1 MQSNHRD
8 GSLDTVT
15 QVVLGASIAGVC
27 APSGHRRKALL
38 MGAGLGI
45 LPDLDALI
53 DYGDPVAN
61 FTYHRGFSHS
71 LFVLVPFS
79 ILLWLILRRWWAPV
93 RAAPLRWLAAIGLAL
108 VTHPLLDAHTVYGTQ
123 LLWPLTTPPV
133 MWSTLFIIDPLYT
146 LPILVGVLLAAFW
159 PARKWSGV
167 MLSAGLILST
177 AYIGWSWTAKV
188 LVERRAEVSLAAM
201 DLQDAPRFSVP
212 TPFNTLLW
220 RVVVLTEDGY
230 LEGFD
235 RFLVDKL

>member
-93 RAAPLRWLAAIGLAL
+93 RAATI
-108 VTHPLLDAHTVYGTQ
+108 
-123 LLWPLTTPPV
+123 
-133 MWSTLFIIDPLYT
+133 
-146 LPILVGVLLAAFW
+146 
-159 PARKWSGV
+159 
-167 MLSAGLILST
+167 
-177 AYIGWSWTAKV
+177 
-188 LVERRAEVSLAAM
+188 
-201 DLQDAPRFSVP
+201 
-212 TPFNTLLW
+212 NC
-220 RVVVLTEDGY
+220 
-230 LEGFD
+230 
-235 RFLVDKL
+235 